1 MTWEK
6 IFELNNLSL
15 YSVKENFPPDQMG
28 KTVHTASQFAWY
40 KALNE
45 TPAQKWTLPSSFIIH
60 SIQVSRY
67 TAHKYKIF
75 CTVLDVPTSNPV
87 LRLKVVIN

>member
-1 MTWEK
+1 MLEK
-6 IFELNNLSL
+6 IFALNYLS
-15 YSVKENFPPDQMG
+15 YFPPDQVG

-45 TPAQKWTLPSSFIIH
+45 TPAQKWTLPSSFINH
-60 SIQVSRY
+60 PIQVSRY

-75 CTVLDVPTSNPV
+75 NALDIPTSNPV

>member
-6 IFELNNLSL
+6 IFELNYL
-15 YSVKENFPPDQMG
+15 YIKENFPSDQVG
-28 KTVHTASQFAWY
+28 KTIHTASQFAWY

-45 TPAQKWTLPSSFIIH
+45 SPAQKWTLPSSFIIH
-60 SIQVSRY
+60 LIQVSRY

-87 LRLKVVIN
+87 LRLKVVKN